1 MGAHVSVPMYRRSLP
16 QRLRLEG
23 RRCTACEA
31 VLFPPLAVCPRCR
44 GRDLEAFPLSGQG
57 VIEAVTEIAAAGA
70 PPEFAEQ
77 VAREGRYFVA
87 IVRLAEGPM
96 ITAQLTGFDSLPAIG
111 TPVAAVVRRLYTQ
124 EGVVRYGFKFGPRE
138 AEER

>member
-1 MGAHVSVPMYRRSLP
+1 MYRRSLP

-23 RRCTACEA
+23 RRCAACGA
-31 VLFPPLAVCPRCR
+31 VHFPPLSACPRCR
-44 GRDLEAFPLSGQG
+44 ERQLEPFALSGQG
-57 VIEAVTEIAAAGA
+57 VIEAVTEITAAGA

-77 VAREGRYFVA
+77 VARNGSYYVA

-96 ITAQLTGFDSLPAIG
+96 ITAQLTGFDSLPEIG
-111 TPVAAVVRRLYTQ
+111 TPVAAVIRRLYTQ